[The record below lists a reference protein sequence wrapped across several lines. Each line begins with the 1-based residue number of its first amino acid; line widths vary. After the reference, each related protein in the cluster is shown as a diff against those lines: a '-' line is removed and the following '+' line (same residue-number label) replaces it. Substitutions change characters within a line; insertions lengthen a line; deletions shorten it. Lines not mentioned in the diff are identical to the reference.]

1 MSGKPRNPL
10 GKGFVPAK
18 WVVKEA
24 FNKIMASVSV
34 DREIK
39 ISLLSAYYEA
49 LCSGNPRKEHTVVY
63 EHLRYTG
70 WDWEVFRTWERQ
82 FDLNE
87 SWPYLLSDYVKNRN
101 TNPAEAEYQLAGILT
116 LFISAK
122 ASGLLR
128 FHQGEDAAESSIGI
142 YNYKWIAVTEV
153 DFQFSNQC
161 AEEFNRGERQD
172 LPPFFPG
179 DTCRLRHERTRA

>member
-1 MSGKPRNPL
+1 MAKRKNPMGKL
-10 GKGFVPAK
+10 FVPAK

-24 FNKIMASVSV
+24 FTKIMESVTI
-34 DREIK
+34 DRK
-39 ISLLSAYYEA
+39 TKVSLLSAYYEA
-49 LCSGNPRKEHTVVY
+49 LETGSPRKEHTAVY

-82 FDLNE
+82 FDINE
-87 SWPYLLSDYVKNRN
+87 SWPYLFSDYVKIRD

-116 LFISAK
+116 MFISAK

-128 FHQGEDAAESSIGI
+128 FYQGEDAAESSIGV

-153 DFQFSNQC
+153 DFQISNQH
-161 AEEFNRGERQD
+161 ADKFNRGELLD

-179 DTCRLRHERTRA
+179 DTCRLKHVRTRS